1 MARRFVLFAAFH
13 AVLPAVVL
21 AAPADKVDFNRD
33 VRPILSET
41 CFQCHGPDKGQRKAD
56 LRLDQK
62 DGLFATKDNGPVIV
76 PAKPA
81 ESQLFVRITSKDKD
95 LHMPPVDSGRKLSA
109 RQIELIRRWIEQ
121 GAEWKGHWAYL
132 PPTRPAVPSVAV
144 GHVSN
149 VPGRQDAPTIRNP
162 IDRFIVAALPEQGLA
177 LSPEAD
183 RVTLI
188 RRLSFD
194 LRGLPPTAEEVD
206 AFVSDPS
213 PRAYE
218 ALVERFLASPQYGE
232 RMALYWLDLVRFA
245 DTNGIHSD
253 NHREHAPLRDYV
265 IAAFNSNK
273 PFDVFTVEQ
282 LAGDLLPNPNRE
294 QQIAS
299 GYNRLN
305 LTTEEGGAQPK
316 EYIAKYAADRVRN
329 ASSVWMGATLGC
341 AECHD
346 HKFDPYTTRDFYS
359 FAAFFADVQETAVG
373 QQKPVGMPTD
383 EQAAELRRLD
393 ERIAALRRES
403 QGAKAE
409 AAAAQKEIAE
419 IEKRKQQIQKE
430 APQIL
435 VAMAGAPR
443 TVRILPRG
451 NWLDETGEIVQ
462 PNTPRFLKSLGVNGR
477 RASRLDLAHWLVDAE
492 NPLTARVFVNRLWKN
507 LFGSGLATSLE
518 DFGAQGS
525 WPTHPAL
532 LDWLAAEFQSNRW
545 DVKHMVRLLVTSASY
560 RQTSVATA
568 ELRQRD
574 PYNRWFARQ
583 GRFVLDAELI
593 RDNALAVCGLLV
605 PKFGGRSV
613 KPYQP
618 AGYWAYLNFPRR
630 EWQPDKGEDQY
641 RRGLYTYWCRTF
653 PHPGMLAFNATS
665 REACTVERAR
675 SNTPLQ
681 ALTLLNDPS
690 YVEAARALAER
701 IVTSGESSPES
712 RIGYAYRQVLSRAA
726 QPTEVQVLA
735 GLYGKH
741 LAQYRAD
748 RKAAEELLR
757 VGERPA
763 PSNIDP
769 AELAAWTSVAR
780 VILNLHETI
789 TRR

>member
-1 MARRFVLFAAFH
+1 
-13 AVLPAVVL
+13 
-21 AAPADKVDFNRD
+21 
-33 VRPILSET
+33 
-41 CFQCHGPDKGQRKAD
+41 
-56 LRLDQK
+56 
-62 DGLFATKDNGPVIV
+62 VI
-76 PAKPA
+76 
-81 ESQLFVRITSKDKD
+81 E
-95 LHMPPVDSGRKLSA
+95 
-109 RQIELIRRWIEQ
+109 
-121 GAEWKGHWAYL
+121 
-132 PPTRPAVPSVAV
+132 
-144 GHVSN
+144 
-149 VPGRQDAPTIRNP
+149 
-162 IDRFIVAALPEQGLA
+162 
-177 LSPEAD
+177 
-183 RVTLI
+183 
-188 RRLSFD
+188 
-194 LRGLPPTAEEVD
+194 
-206 AFVSDPS
+206 
-213 PRAYE
+213 
-218 ALVERFLASPQYGE
+218 
-232 RMALYWLDLVRFA
+232 
-245 DTNGIHSD
+245 
-253 NHREHAPLRDYV
+253 
-265 IAAFNSNK
+265 AFNANK

-282 LAGDLLPNPNRE
+282 LAGDLLPDSSRE
-294 QQIAS
+294 QRIAS

-346 HKFDPYTTRDFYS
+346 HKYDPYTTRDFYS

-373 QQKPVGMPTD
+373 QQPPTSMPSD

-393 ERIAALRRES
+393 EQLAALRRKFEE
-403 QGAKAE
+403 AKPKTAKNEPAPKE
-409 AAAAQKEIAE
+409 AAPKAPSKKPAQKEPVPPEIAALQQ
-419 IEKRKQQIQKE
+419 RKQQILRQ
-430 APQIL
+430 APQVL
-435 VAMAGAPR
+435 VTMSGPPR

-451 NWLDETGEIVQ
+451 NWVDETGEIVQ
-462 PNTPRFLKSLGVNGR
+462 PGTPAFLEPLGVSGR
-477 RASRLDLAHWLVDAE
+477 RATRLDLAHWLTDAK
-492 NPLTARVFVNRLWKN
+492 NPLTARVFVNRLWR
-507 LFGSGLATSLE
+507 LFLGSGLAASLE

-532 LDWLAAEFQSNRW
+532 LDWLAVEFRSSSSPNASGW
-545 DVKHMVRLLVTSASY
+545 DVKHIVRLLVTSATY
-560 RQTSVATA
+560 RQTSAVTA
-568 ELRQRD
+568 DLRQRD

-593 RDNALAVCGLLV
+593 RDNALAVSGLLV
-605 PKFGGRSV
+605 EKFGGRSV

-630 EWQPDKGEDQY
+630 EWQPDRGEDQY

-701 IVTSGESSPES
+701 IITSGESSPEG
-712 RIGYAYRQVLSRAA
+712 RIAYVYRQVLSRGAGPA
-726 QPTEVQVLA
+726 EVQVLA

-748 RKAAEELLR
+748 RQAASELLR
-757 VGERPA
+757 VGDRPA
-763 PSNIDP
+763 PANIDS

>member
-1 MARRFVLFAAFH
+1 
-13 AVLPAVVL
+13 
-21 AAPADKVDFNRD
+21 
-33 VRPILSET
+33 LSEN
-41 CFQCHGPDKGQRKAD
+41 CFQCHGPDKGQRQAD

-62 DGLFATKDNGPVIV
+62 DGLFATKDNGPVVV
-76 PAKPA
+76 PSKPA
-81 ESQLFVRITSKDKD
+81 ESQLFARITSKDND
-95 LHMPPVDSGRKLSA
+95 ARMPPADSGRKLSP
-109 RQIELIRRWIEQ
+109 RQIELIGRWIEQ
-121 GAEWKGHWAYL
+121 GAQWNGHWAYV
-132 PPTRPAVPSVAV
+132 PPTRPSFPALGQASQGA
-144 GHVSN
+144 
-149 VPGRQDAPTIRNP
+149 IRNP
-162 IDRFIVAALPEQGLA
+162 VDRFIVAALQEQGLA
-177 LSPEAD
+177 PAPEAD
-183 RVTLI
+183 RMTLI

-194 LRGLPPTAEEVD
+194 LRGLPPTAEEVER
-206 AFVSDPS
+206 FVNDRS
-213 PRAYE
+213 PTAYE
-218 ALVERFLASPQYGE
+218 QLVEQFLASPRYGE

-253 NHREHAPLRDYV
+253 NHREHAPFRDYV
-265 IAAFNSNK
+265 IEAFNANK
-273 PFDVFTVEQ
+273 PFDVFTIEQ
-282 LAGDLLPNPNRE
+282 LAGDLLPNPGRE
-294 QQIAS
+294 QRIAS

-346 HKFDPYTTRDFYS
+346 HKYDPYTTRDFYS
-359 FAAFFADVQETAVG
+359 FAAYFADVQETAVG
-373 QQKPVGMPTD
+373 QQKATGVPTD

-393 ERIAALRRES
+393 EQIAALRR
-403 QGAKAE
+403 QAE
-409 AAAAQKEIAE
+409 AQEQIAQLEQ
-419 IEKRKQQIQKE
+419 RKQQIQRE
-430 APQIL
+430 APQVL
-435 VAMAGAPR
+435 VAMTGPPR
-443 TVRILPRG
+443 PLRILPRG

-462 PNTPRFLKSLGVNGR
+462 PGTPGFLKPFKIDGR
-477 RASRLDLAHWLVDAE
+477 RQTRLDLAHWLVQPD
-492 NPLTARVFVNRLWKN
+492 NPLTARVFVNRLWKL

-532 LDWLAAEFQSNRW
+532 LDWLAVEFVSPSPQPLTPEGRRAAGW
-545 DVKHMVRLLVTSASY
+545 DVKHMVRLLVTSATY
-560 RQTSVATA
+560 RQSSAATA
-568 ELRQRD
+568 QLRQRD

-583 GRFVLDAELI
+583 GRFAIDAELI
-593 RDNALAVCGLLV
+593 RDNALAVSGLLV
-605 PKFGGRSV
+605 AKFGGRSV

-630 EWQPDKGEDQY
+630 EWQHDKGEDQY

-653 PHPGMLAFNATS
+653 PHPSMLAFNATS

-681 ALTLLNDPS
+681 ALALLNDPS

-701 IVTSGESSPES
+701 IVTCGESSPES
-712 RIGYAYRQVLSRAA
+712 RIGYAYRQVLSRAV
-726 QPTEVQVLA
+726 QPAEVQVLA

-741 LAQYRAD
+741 LSQYRAD
-748 RKAAEELLR
+748 RKAAAEILR

-763 PSNIDP
+763 PANIDA